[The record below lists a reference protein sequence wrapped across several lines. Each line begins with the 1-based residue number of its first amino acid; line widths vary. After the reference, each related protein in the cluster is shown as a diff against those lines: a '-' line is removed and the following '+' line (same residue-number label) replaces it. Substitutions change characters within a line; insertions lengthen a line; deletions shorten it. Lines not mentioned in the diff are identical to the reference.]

1 MEMVVLAEEI
11 NLATLRGNAKVQ
23 RNIERKEN
31 GNNETKSKS
40 SNHGIK
46 TMRKRE

>member
-11 NLATLRGNAKVQ
+11 NLATLIEKENHQ

-31 GNNETKSKS
+31 GTKGLY
-40 SNHGIK
+40 NRR
-46 TMRKRE
+46 TPY

>member
-11 NLATLRGNAKVQ
+11 NLATLIEKENHQ

-31 GNNETKSKS
+31 GNNETKLAS
-40 SNHGIK
+40 SNSR
-46 TMRKRE
+46 TMEMC